1 MIRILFV
8 CLGNICRSPLA
19 EAQFNDLVG
28 KKGLSEYFNAESA
41 GTASYHVG
49 KAPDE
54 RSVKVAL
61 DNQIVVSHLGRQLC
75 NEDFYHY
82 NYILVMDSANYY
94 DVMEVLPQNSLSEV
108 MYLRSFDKDA
118 NGARDVPDPYY
129 GSTTDFELVFS
140 YIAGSVDGFLEFL
153 ISKHKIQNK

>member
-1 MIRILFV
+1 MIKILFV

-19 EAQFNDLVG
+19 EAQFNHLVA
-28 KKGLSEYFNAESA
+28 KKGLSAYFHADSA

-61 DNQIVVSHLGRQLC
+61 DNQVVVSHQGRQLC

-82 NYILVMDSANYY
+82 DYILVMDSANYY
-94 DVMEVLPQNSLSEV
+94 DVMEVLPQNSSSQV
-108 MYLRSFDKDA
+108 MYLRLYDKQA

-129 GSTTDFELVFS
+129 GSVTDFEQVFT
-140 YIAGSVDGFLEFL
+140 YIAGSVEGFLEFL
-153 ISKHKIQNK
+153 LKQHPVQNK